1 MLSCKQESL
10 SWSLSRG
17 GFNQVCLETWSSRAT
32 GLWAPQHTLQ
42 PNTHTAGHSY
52 VYRGAYMG
60 LSARGIMQLF
70 LVSHMSRQCHSH
82 SGCQHLSFRG
92 DCQHSFGA
100 GQSFSFHFG
109 AKHGTRRSE
118 LNFPLTRP
126 SPWQNAMY
134 KYQRCPC
141 CLHPLPWN

>member
-1 MLSCKQESL
+1 M
-10 SWSLSRG
+10 
-17 GFNQVCLETWSSRAT
+17 CLETWSSRAT

-42 PNTHTAGHSY
+42 PNTHTHSRTLIPE
-52 VYRGAYMG
+52 VYQGAYMG
-60 LSARGIMQLF
+60 LSAPGIMQLF
-70 LVSHMSRQCHSH
+70 LVSHMSGQCHSH
-82 SGCQHLSFRG
+82 SGCQHLSFKG
-92 DCQHSFGA
+92 GCQHSFGA

-118 LNFPLTRP
+118 LHFPLTRP

-134 KYQRCPC
+134 KYQRCPR